1 LKSSILSV
9 GTELLFGQITNTNA
23 VYLSQQL
30 NLLGIDVLSHYT
42 VGDNPDRLSRMIR
55 QAFLD
60 CDLIITTGG
69 LGPTQDDLTK
79 EVACEVLEDK
89 MVLHEPSKER
99 LANYFN
105 KLNRPIT
112 DNNWKQAYFP
122 SGATIFSN
130 EAGTAPGFALEKNGK
145 TIICL
150 PGPPREMKYVFEKK
164 VKPYLEE
171 KHENVIYYRML
182 RMFGIGESALETK
195 LIDLI
200 DTQTDPTVAT
210 YAKEGECSLRIA
222 SKRKTLQEAKAAV
235 DEMTEQV
242 VIRVGEYIYSYDD
255 EDLYQVVGRK
265 LLQSGISISSA
276 ESCTGGL
283 FSTTLTEIP
292 GISSVFDRS
301 LVTYSNRAKIDEL
314 GVDPEIL
321 EKHGAVSENTAI
333 AMAEG
338 LKKVSGSRL
347 NISVTGIAG
356 PEGGT
361 EDKPVGLVYI
371 CTILDDDTVCKR
383 TLIRNVDRRWNRNY
397 TVMLMLDGINRM
409 LDKRPQIEQ

>member
-1 LKSSILSV
+1 MKSSILSV

-23 VYLSQQL
+23 VYLSQQP